1 MDSTLI
7 STRPD
12 EGTLSLSRA
21 RRAALGSFAGA
32 VVDWYDFLLYGI
44 TAALVFNREFFP
56 QVSPAMG
63 TLAAFATFGVGF
75 LFRPLGGVIFGHFG
89 DRLGRKRMLML
100 TVWMM
105 GIATALIG
113 ILPSFSTI
121 GWWAPILLV
130 TLRAIQGFAVGGEWG
145 GAALLSV
152 ESAPK
157 NKKAF
162 YSSGVQVGYGVGLL
176 LSTGLVSL
184 ISMMTTDEQFLSWGW
199 RIPFLFSI
207 VLVLGALWV
216 RNGMEES
223 AEFEQQQHNQA
234 AAKKRIPVI
243 EALLRHP
250 GAFLKIIALRL
261 CELLTMYIVT
271 AFALNYS
278 TQNMGLPR
286 ELFLNIGLLVEKE
299 GRMPIKAVWMM
310 GIATAL
316 IGILP
321 SFSTIGWCAP
331 ILLVTLRAIQGFAVG
346 GEWGGAAL
354 LSVESAPKNK
364 KAFYSSGVQVG
375 YGVGLLL
382 STGLVSLISMMTTDE
397 QFLSWGWRIPFLF
410 SIVLVLGALWVRNG
424 MEESAEFEQQQH
436 NQAAAKKRIP
446 VIEALLR
453 HPGAFL
459 KIIAL
464 RLCELLTMYIVT
476 AFALNY
482 STQNMGLPRELFLNI
497 GLLVGGLS
505 CLTIPCFAWLA
516 DRFGRR
522 RVYITGALI
531 GTLSA
536 FPFFMALEAQSIFW
550 IVFFSIM
557 LANIAHDMVVCVQQ
571 PMFTEMFG
579 ASYRYSGAGVG
590 YQVASVVG
598 GGFTPFIAA
607 ALITYFAGNWHSVA
621 IYLLAGC
628 LISAMTALLMK
639 DNQRA

>member
-7 STRPD
+7 SARRNEETP
-12 EGTLSLSRA
+12 SLNRA

-56 QVSPAMG
+56 QISPAMG

-113 ILPSFSTI
+113 ILPSFASI
-121 GWWAPILLV
+121 GWWAPVLLV

-184 ISMMTTDEQFLSWGW
+184 ISQLTTDEQFLSWGW
-199 RIPFLFSI
+199 RIPFIFSI
-207 VLVLGALWV
+207 VLVVVALWI
-216 RNGMEES
+216 RNGMAES
-223 AEFEQQQHNQA
+223 QEFEAQQSQDNAPQM
-234 AAKKRIPVI
+234 KKRLPVV

-250 GAFLKIIALRL
+250 GAFLLIIALRL

-278 TQNMGLPR
+278 TQNLGLPR
-286 ELFLNIGLLVEKE
+286 ELFLNIGLV
-299 GRMPIKAVWMM
+299 
-310 GIATAL
+310 
-316 IGILP
+316 
-321 SFSTIGWCAP
+321 
-331 ILLVTLRAIQGFAVG
+331 VG
-346 GEWGGAAL
+346 G
-354 LSVESAPKNK
+354 
-364 KAFYSSGVQVG
+364 
-375 YGVGLLL
+375 
-382 STGLVSLISMMTTDE
+382 I
-397 QFLSWGWRIPFLF
+397 
-410 SIVLVLGALWVRNG
+410 
-424 MEESAEFEQQQH
+424 
-436 NQAAAKKRIP
+436 
-446 VIEALLR
+446 
-453 HPGAFL
+453 
-459 KIIAL
+459 
-464 RLCELLTMYIVT
+464 
-476 AFALNY
+476 
-482 STQNMGLPRELFLNI
+482 
-497 GLLVGGLS
+497 S

-536 FPFFMALEAQSIFW
+536 WPFFMALEAQSVFW
-550 IVFFSIM
+550 IVFFAIM

-571 PMFTEMFG
+571 PMFTELFG

-607 ALITYFAGNWHSVA
+607 ALVTFSGGNWHSVA

-628 LISAMTALLMK
+628 LLSAATALLMK
-639 DNQRA
+639 ETAHS